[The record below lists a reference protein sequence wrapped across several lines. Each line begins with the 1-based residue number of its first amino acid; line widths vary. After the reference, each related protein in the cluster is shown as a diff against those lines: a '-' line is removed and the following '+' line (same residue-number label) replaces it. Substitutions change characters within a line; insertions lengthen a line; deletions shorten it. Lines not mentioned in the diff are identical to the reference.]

1 MKRLLITTL
10 ALGISHA
17 PLAVAASFDCSKAAT
32 ADEHA
37 ICRSCVLQQRDVEM
51 ATLYGVVRHLVAMGE
66 RGVIQDQ
73 QTAWLARRRRCG
85 SNEACLLQVYRD
97 RIASLRQALRRI
109 YRRGP
114 F

>member
-1 MKRLLITTL
+1 MKPLLIAVL
-10 ALGISHA
+10 AFGIGHA
-17 PLAVAASFDCSKAAT
+17 PPAAAASVGCNKSAT
-32 ADEHA
+32 ADKRA

-51 ATLYGVVRHLVAMGE
+51 ATLYGVVTHLVAMGQ

-73 QTAWLARRRRCG
+73 QSAWLTRRHRCG
-85 SNEACLLQVYRD
+85 SDDACLLKAYQD
-97 RIASLRQALRRI
+97 RIATLRQALRRI